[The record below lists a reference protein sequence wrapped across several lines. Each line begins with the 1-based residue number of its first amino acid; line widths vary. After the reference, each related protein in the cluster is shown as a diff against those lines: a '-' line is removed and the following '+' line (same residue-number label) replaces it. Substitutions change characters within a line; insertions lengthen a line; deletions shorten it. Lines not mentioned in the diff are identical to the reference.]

1 MYLHFEKRN
10 VRNLVLSGKKMV
22 IRLFLKMEGME
33 TMLWNNVWGG
43 SLFADFEG
51 NMERLILSCE
61 EWLE

>member
-10 VRNLVLSGKKMV
+10 VKNLVLSGKKMV

-33 TMLWNNVWGG
+33 TMLWNNVSGG